1 MTLLSKMTEWQLVCL
16 DKFIPHIEKL
26 TAQDLTRAR
35 LFVGIIFYGLTLNL
49 FVTGVRIYI
58 SGWNPAT
65 ISVAYIFLALSTLLA
80 IYRITGKLNLITD
93 ITLVTAL
100 IAIGNTLYNDGGL
113 VSRAIMWLTV
123 FPLVSQAVGHRFKA
137 KASVIAIWVIILI
150 TLYCHSYDF
159 IQTTEQLA
167 FLIARGITLAI
178 VVLFITIV
186 TLIYDHSRQN
196 LTRQLTIEKEN
207 AEQAFRQKS
216 EFLATMSHELRTPF
230 NGVLGMLELLEKSP
244 LTNQQLHRVSLA
256 KNSAES
262 LLVLIN
268 DVLDYSKIEAG
279 KQQIESIEFDALELF
294 STIVKAMAYHANEKG
309 IELILDT
316 HLLTRNKF
324 NGDPNKIKQVATN
337 IISNAIKFTHDGNV
351 EVCVRTELQDE
362 YSNIIVSIQDDGI
375 GIPADKIEI
384 LFNSFTQVDAST
396 SRKFG
401 GSGLGLSIAKK
412 LCNLMDGDIS
422 VTSTENIGSTFTFT
436 IKVNNSSAQQ
446 KTINLPSIHNKN
458 IVIIDGNKRVLKSVS
473 HQLKQSQANLSLFTD
488 IDEALLHLNSH
499 KNTQFDLIM
508 VDVNTPNNKGIIA
521 IQEMKKISHLSN
533 TKFVAMTEINTLNN
547 EQALADIGVDL
558 SFSKPIVFD
567 DINQSLLLISD
578 QHNNKLASSHAKT
591 SLITLENAQKILVV
605 DDNPVNLEVAG
616 ALLQGLKIQPI
627 LANSAK
633 KAFEILTQ
641 YSESNVLSGILM
653 DCQMPEIDGFQAT
666 RFIRNGELGAYCKTL
681 PIIALTANAM
691 AGDKQKCLDAGMND
705 YLTKPINTTKLLAAI
720 EKNIML
726 KD

>member
-1 MTLLSKMTEWQLVCL
+1 MTLLSRMTAWQLVCL

-26 TAQDLTRAR
+26 PTQDLTRAR
-35 LFVGIIFYGLTLNL
+35 LFVGIIFYGLTLI
-49 FVTGVRIYI
+49 FVVTGVRIYI

-65 ISVAYIFLALSTLLA
+65 ISVAYIFIALSTLLA

-93 ITLVTAL
+93 IVLVTAL
-100 IAIGNTLYNDGGL
+100 ITTGNTLYNDGGL
-113 VSRAIMWLTV
+113 VSRAIIWLTV
-123 FPLVSQAVGHRFKA
+123 FPLVSQAIGYRFKA

-150 TLYCHSYDF
+150 TLYCHSHDY
-159 IQTTEQLA
+159 IYTPEPMA
-167 FLIARGITLAI
+167 FLIGRGITVAI

-316 HLLTRNKF
+316 HLLTRSKF

-351 EVCVRTELQDE
+351 EVCVRTESQDE
-362 YSNIIVSIQDDGI
+362 YSNIIVSIRDDGI
-375 GIPADKIEI
+375 GIPEDKIEI
-384 LFNSFTQVDAST
+384 LFESFTQVDAST

-412 LCNLMDGDIS
+412 LCNLMGGDIS
-422 VTSTENIGSTFTFT
+422 VTSTENVGSTFTFT
-436 IKVNNSSAQQ
+436 IKVNNVSALQ
-446 KTINLPSIHNKN
+446 KAITLPKIHNKN
-458 IVIIDGNKRVLKSVS
+458 IVIVDDNQRVLKSVS
-473 HQLKQSQANLSLFTD
+473 EQLKLTQAKLLLFTD
-488 IDEALLHLNSH
+488 INEALLHLNSH

-508 VDVNTPNNKGIIA
+508 VDVNTSNNMGIVA
-521 IQEMKKISHLSN
+521 IQDMKNIPHLGQ
-533 TKFVAMTEINTLNN
+533 TKFVAMTEINTLDN

-567 DINQSLLLISD
+567 DIKQSLRLISEPHD
-578 QHNNKLASSHAKT
+578 NEPASSHAIT
-591 SLITLENAQKILVV
+591 NLSTLENPQKILVV
-605 DDNPVNLEVAG
+605 DDNPVNLEVAA
-616 ALLQGLKIQPI
+616 ALLQGLNIQPI

-633 KAFEILTQ
+633 KAFELLSQ

-666 RFIRNGELGAYCKTL
+666 QSIRNGELGVYCKTL

-691 AGDKQKCLDAGMND
+691 AGDKQKCLDAGMSD
-705 YLTKPINTTKLLAAI
+705 YLTKPINTAKLLAAI
-720 EKNIML
+720 EKNITL

>member
-26 TAQDLTRAR
+26 PAQDLTRAR

-150 TLYCHSYDF
+150 TLYGHSYDF
-159 IQTTEQLA
+159 IQTTEPLA
-167 FLIARGITLAI
+167 FLMARGITLAI

-473 HQLKQSQANLSLFTD
+473 QQLKQSQANLSLFTD

-666 RFIRNGELGAYCKTL
+666 QSIRNGELGVYCKTL

>member
-1 MTLLSKMTEWQLVCL
+1 MTLLSRMTAWQLVCL

-26 TAQDLTRAR
+26 PTQDLTRAR
-35 LFVGIIFYGLTLNL
+35 LFVGIIFYGLTLI
-49 FVTGVRIYI
+49 FVVTGVRIYI

-65 ISVAYIFLALSTLLA
+65 ISVAYIFIALSTLLA

-93 ITLVTAL
+93 LVLITAL
-100 IAIGNTLYNDGGL
+100 ITTGNTLYNDGGL
-113 VSRAIMWLTV
+113 VSRAIIWLTV

-150 TLYCHSYDF
+150 TLYCHSHDY
-159 IQTTEQLA
+159 IYTPEPMA
-167 FLIARGITLAI
+167 FLIGRGITVAI

-316 HLLTRNKF
+316 QLLTRSKF

-351 EVCVRTELQDE
+351 EVCVRTESQDE
-362 YSNIIVSIQDDGI
+362 YSNIIVSIRDDGI

-384 LFNSFTQVDAST
+384 LFDSFTQVDAST

-412 LCNLMDGDIS
+412 LCNLMGGDIS
-422 VTSTENIGSTFTFT
+422 VTSTENVGSTFTFT
-436 IKVNNSSAQQ
+436 IKVNNVSAPQ
-446 KTINLPSIHNKN
+446 KAITLPKIHNKN
-458 IVIIDGNKRVLKSVS
+458 IVIVDDNQRVLKSVS
-473 HQLKQSQANLSLFTD
+473 EQLKLTQAKLLLFTD
-488 IDEALLHLNSH
+488 INEALLHLNSH
-499 KNTQFDLIM
+499 ENTQFDLIM
-508 VDVNTPNNKGIIA
+508 VDVNTSNNMGIVA
-521 IQEMKKISHLSN
+521 IQDMKNIPHLSH
-533 TKFVAMTEINTLNN
+533 TKFVAMTEINTLDN

-567 DINQSLLLISD
+567 DIKQSLRLISEAQD
-578 QHNNKLASSHAKT
+578 NELASSHAMT
-591 SLITLENAQKILVV
+591 NSITLENLQKILVV
-605 DDNPVNLEVAG
+605 DDNPVNLEVAA
-616 ALLQGLKIQPI
+616 ALLQGLNIQPI

-633 KAFEILTQ
+633 KAFELLSQ

-666 RFIRNGELGAYCKTL
+666 QSIRNGEQGVYCKTL

-691 AGDKQKCLDAGMND
+691 AGDKQKCLDAGMSD
-705 YLTKPINTTKLLAAI
+705 YLTKPINTAKLLAAI
-720 EKNIML
+720 EKNITL

>member
-1 MTLLSKMTEWQLVCL
+1 MTLLSRMTAWQLVCL

-26 TAQDLTRAR
+26 PTQDLTRAR
-35 LFVGIIFYGLTLNL
+35 LFVGIIFYGLTLI
-49 FVTGVRIYI
+49 FVVTGVRIYI

-65 ISVAYIFLALSTLLA
+65 ISVAYIFIALSTLLA

-93 ITLVTAL
+93 LVLITAL
-100 IAIGNTLYNDGGL
+100 ITTGNTLYNDGGL
-113 VSRAIMWLTV
+113 VSRAIIWLTV

-150 TLYCHSYDF
+150 TLYCHSHDY
-159 IQTTEQLA
+159 IYTPEPMA
-167 FLIARGITLAI
+167 FLIGRGITVAI

-316 HLLTRNKF
+316 QLLTRSKF

-351 EVCVRTELQDE
+351 EVCVRTESQDE
-362 YSNIIVSIQDDGI
+362 YSNIIVSIRDDGI

-384 LFNSFTQVDAST
+384 LFDSFTQVDAST

-412 LCNLMDGDIS
+412 LCNLMGGDIS
-422 VTSTENIGSTFTFT
+422 VTSTENVGSTFTFT
-436 IKVNNSSAQQ
+436 IKVNNVSAPQ
-446 KTINLPSIHNKN
+446 KAITLPKIHNKN
-458 IVIIDGNKRVLKSVS
+458 IVIVDDNQRVLKSVS
-473 HQLKQSQANLSLFTD
+473 EQLKLTQAKLLLFTD
-488 IDEALLHLNSH
+488 INEALLHLNSH
-499 KNTQFDLIM
+499 ENTQFDLIM
-508 VDVNTPNNKGIIA
+508 VDVNTSNNMGIVA
-521 IQEMKKISHLSN
+521 IQDMKNIPNLSH
-533 TKFVAMTEINTLNN
+533 TKFVAMTEINTLDN

-567 DINQSLLLISD
+567 DIKQSLQLISEP
-578 QHNNKLASSHAKT
+578 QNNELASSHAMT
-591 SLITLENAQKILVV
+591 NSITLENPQKILVV
-605 DDNPVNLEVAG
+605 DDNPVNLEVAA
-616 ALLQGLKIQPI
+616 ALLQGLNIQPI

-633 KAFEILTQ
+633 KAFELLSN
-641 YSESNVLSGILM
+641 YNESNVLSGILM

-666 RFIRNGELGAYCKTL
+666 QSIRNGEQGVYCKTL

-691 AGDKQKCLDAGMND
+691 AGDKQKCLDAGMSD
-705 YLTKPINTTKLLAAI
+705 YLTKPINTAKLLAAI
-720 EKNIML
+720 EKNITL